1 MKVQVRFF
9 AALREATG
17 MAQVELELPSPAK
30 VQDLL
35 DSLARQYPAL
45 CSQLGFVRAAV
56 NRQYVSMQAGL
67 RDGDEVA
74 LVPPVGG
81 G

>member
-1 MKVQVRFF
+1 MKVQVRLF
-9 AALREATG
+9 AALREAAGT
-17 MAQVELELPSPAK
+17 AQVQQELSPQAT
-30 VQDLL
+30 VQDLMNL
-35 DSLARQYPAL
+35 LATRYPAL
-45 CSQLGFVRAAV
+45 RSQMSAVRAAV
-56 NRQYVSMQAGL
+56 NRQYVSLQAEL

>member
-1 MKVQVRFF
+1 MRVQVRLF
-9 AALREATG
+9 AGLREAVG
-17 MAQVELELPSPAK
+17 MAQMEQELASPAK
-30 VQDLL
+30 VQDLMSL
-35 DSLARQYPAL
+35 LARQYPAL
-45 CSQLGFVRAAV
+45 RPQMGSVRTAL
-56 NRQYVSMQAGL
+56 NRQYVSLQAEL

>member
-1 MKVQVRFF
+1 MKVQVRLF

-17 MAQVELELPSPAK
+17 TMRIEQALPPGTR
-30 VQDLL
+30 VQDLMAL
-35 DSLARQYPAL
+35 LSGQYPAL
-45 CSQLGFVRAAV
+45 RSQMSAVRAAV
-56 NRQYVSMQAGL
+56 NRQYVSLDAEL

>member
-1 MKVQVRFF
+1 MKVRVRLF
-9 AALREATG
+9 AGLREAAGTAE
-17 MAQVELELPSPAK
+17 MEQELSAPAR
-30 VQDLL
+30 VQDLV

-45 CSQLGFVRAAV
+45 RAGMGSVRAAL
-56 NRQYVSMQAGL
+56 NRQYVSLQAEL

>member
-1 MKVQVRFF
+1 MKVQVRLF

-17 MAQVELELPSPAK
+17 MAQVEQELSAQAK

-35 DSLARQYPAL
+35 DSLVRQFPVL
-45 CSQLGFVRAAV
+45 HSQLGFVRAAV
-56 NRQYVSMQAGL
+56 NRQYVSMQAEL